1 MNEPLGLPLYLRI
14 KNIILERII
23 AFSYQDKLPGELVLA
38 DEFNVARGTVK
49 QAIDALVQNGIL
61 FREQGKGTF
70 INRAILQQYYRDLPE
85 LLLHF
90 AAALPLISD
99 IASLMPTMA
108 DAEVA
113 EKMDLAV
120 GSQLLRLE
128 RSWRRETRTIGHGIT
143 WLDGNIYNG
152 LSHLEANRSLYA
164 QLRESHGI
172 SPLNARDRYLPVTA
186 TARLARLLAVDEGS
200 ALFCIERLAT
210 HIDDN
215 VLEFSRFY
223 VAGGELALEINASQL
238 AQDGRWHATLTP

>member
-70 INRAILQQYYRDLPE
+70 INRDILQQYYHDLPE
-85 LLLHF
+85 LLLSF
-90 AAALPLISD
+90 AAAPQISSE
-99 IASLMPTMA
+99 ITSLMPTMA

-113 EKMDLAV
+113 EKMRLAP

-128 RSWRRETRTIGHGIT
+128 RTWQQGKHSIGHGIS

-152 LSHLEANRSLYA
+152 LSHLDANRSLYA

-172 SPLNARDRYLPVTA
+172 SPINARDSYAPVICN
-186 TARLARLLAVDEGS
+186 ARLARLFALPEGS

-210 HIDDN
+210 HMDDN

-223 VAGGELALEINASQL
+223 IAGGALSLEIHASQI
-238 AQDGRWHATLTP
+238 AQDGRWHATLAI